1 MLFHFFSFSQ
11 KKEDSS
17 TEPDPFILR
26 YSGSESG
33 WGYDAEFLDDD
44 NSLANRAFLVDPD
57 NKRYGYL

>member
-11 KKEDSS
+11 KKEGSS

-33 WGYDAEFLDDD
+33 WGYHTEFLDYDK
-44 NSLANRAFLVDPD
+44 SLANRAFLVDPD
-57 NKRYGYL
+57 NKHHGYL